1 MGGFRWS
8 FFVCVC
14 VCVCVCVRVSVRPCF
29 VSLFLFLFLFFLRF
43 VSGACCCGCWC
54 GRVRWNPRAHLWRTW
69 REAVTPNAAL
79 GSDHTPPTAAATPAP
94 APAPAAP
101 AAPAAAAAAAAAAH
115 GPPTRKEVARDGLL
129 LLLLLFFTHSSSS
142 RCQSPPSRPLLVL
155 FFFFFYPTKFRT
167 RYRYLV
173 LLRLAKRWP
182 EMVFLVFFFYFLV
195 IEYWVLI
202 LARYRCRVFFGVNIE
217 LWFHWKENISFEERN
232 KNWVSSNLTD
242 R

>member
-1 MGGFRWS
+1 MASKKKIKNKHRHSPIEISSISFVHSAGGWRVSTVGGFRWS
-8 FFVCVC
+8 FFFLCVC
-14 VCVCVCVRVSVRPCF
+14 VCVCACVRPSVFCF
-29 VSLFLFLFLFFLRF
+29 SFSFSFFLRF

-155 FFFFFYPTKFRT
+155 FFLSFLPDQ
-167 RYRYLV
+167 V
-173 LLRLAKRWP
+173 SDSISLL
-182 EMVFLVFFFYFLV
+182 
-195 IEYWVLI
+195 
-202 LARYRCRVFFGVNIE
+202 GVA
-217 LWFHWKENISFEERN
+217 
-232 KNWVSSNLTD
+232 SS

>member
-1 MGGFRWS
+1 MGAGAVVCGGTRGLTCGAPGGRLSRQTPPSDRTTHHQRPQQHQHQHQLQQLQQLQQQQQQQQQQHTVLLLAKRWPEMV
-8 FFVCVC
+8 FF
-14 VCVCVCVRVSVRPCF
+14 
-29 VSLFLFLFLFFLRF
+29 FFFFFFSPTALQ
-43 VSGACCCGCWC
+43 VDA
-54 GRVRWNPRAHLWRTW
+54 RAHPVVHYW
-69 REAVTPNAAL
+69 
-79 GSDHTPPTAAATPAP
+79 
-94 APAPAAP
+94 
-101 AAPAAAAAAAAAAH
+101 
-115 GPPTRKEVARDGLL
+115 
-129 LLLLLFFTHSSSS
+129 FFFS
-142 RCQSPPSRPLLVL
+142 
-155 FFFFFYPTKFRT
+155 FFFYPTKFRT